1 MANSTAFTSGR
12 DLPSVAE
19 NVELLTGQRGNKL
32 DKAVT
37 YRDLESLGV
46 ATLSRIGS
54 SYSAKANPVLTTT
67 ASVVDT
73 PTKPKNVQANGAF
86 NTILIEWD
94 EPDYRGHQYAE
105 VFRAETDNLSVSVKI
120 GTTSARMY
128 SDPIGGDAKVYYWVR
143 FVNSKDVPGP
153 FNSSAGTYA
162 ETAVDV
168 QQLLDS
174 LQGQIAES
182 QLAKSLTD
190 KIDLI
195 DTNIASIQQINVNI
209 KSIDADISKVNVDL
223 SDIKS
228 SQV

>member
-1 MANSTAFTSGR
+1 MVANVTAFTSGR
-12 DLPSVAE
+12 DLASVSE

-86 NTILIEWD
+86 NTILIDWD
-94 EPDYRGHQYAE
+94 EPDYRGHSYAE
-105 VFRAETDNLSVSVKI
+105 VWRSETDNLSIAVKV

-143 FVNSKDVPGP
+143 FVNSKDDPGP
-153 FNSSAGTYA
+153 YNSSSGTYA

-174 LQGQIAES
+174 LQGQIES
-182 QLAKSLTD
+182 LNRYGNPGAGLRTSLHLLLSLPNRLPTH
-190 KIDLI
+190 
-195 DTNIASIQQINVNI
+195 ASVSEG
-209 KSIDADISKVNVDL
+209 KKY
-223 SDIKS
+223 KPCCMPMHWHTY
-228 SQV
+228 